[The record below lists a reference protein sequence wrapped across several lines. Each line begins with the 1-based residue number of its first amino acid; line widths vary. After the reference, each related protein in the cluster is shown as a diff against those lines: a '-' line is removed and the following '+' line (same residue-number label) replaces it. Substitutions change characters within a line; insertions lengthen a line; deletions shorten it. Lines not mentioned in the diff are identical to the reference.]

1 MNWPFCGSRMA
12 NCRQWHPGKRV
23 VYLMMYWDVVI
34 VAIQLKARNNGDIW
48 KVTCSQLVVCQ
59 TCSRTPQEP
68 REIPGQAQL
77 ERQAQ
82 IMLQLRCKSGWDHHM
97 LGFQSHRMCMGQ
109 AEGLVSQLRKWFR
122 SVGAKDARLNKAQR
136 PWQPTFQRG
145 DGAGFLSSPDW
156 LPKSFIPN
164 RAQTTIIALKIE
176 NASLN
181 PQTISVQTKK

>member
-1 MNWPFCGSRMA
+1 MSWPFCGSRMA

-23 VYLMMYWDVVI
+23 VYLMYWDVVT

-68 REIPGQAQL
+68 SRTPWKFLVRRSWRGKRRSCCSWGANRDGITICWDSKVTGCAWG
-77 ERQAQ
+77 RQKA
-82 IMLQLRCKSGWDHHM
+82 LSASCENGSVPLGPKM
-97 LGFQSHRMCMGQ
+97 LG
-109 AEGLVSQLRKWFR
+109 WT
-122 SVGAKDARLNKAQR
+122 RLSAHI
-136 PWQPTFQRG
+136 PTGRR
-145 DGAGFLSSPDW
+145 AGFLSSPDW

-164 RAQTTIIALKIE
+164 HAQTTIIALKKIE
-176 NASLN
+176 HASLN